1 MKSLVVIDIQ
11 REYVLAGRELRISS
25 IGPSLNN
32 AYAMLQFARSERWPI
47 VHVQHLQEGD
57 SFNSAS
63 DASDFV
69 DGFVPEPGET
79 VAIKGKYSSFSSPAF
94 VQFVSAHL
102 EHEFVVVGYGTTVCC
117 LATLVEGYHRG
128 HRFAL
133 VEDAC
138 AARAAGAHSEATM
151 HQAAVLILGAFA
163 RLTCTAQEATVARQ
177 AQAG

>member
-32 AYAMLQFARSERWPI
+32 AYAMLQFARSEGWPI
-47 VHVQHLQEGD
+47 VHVQHLQEGNA
-57 SFNSAS
+57 FNSAS

-79 VAIKGKYSSFSSPAF
+79 VAIKSNFSSFSSPTFA
-94 VQFVSAHL
+94 QFVSAHVA
-102 EHEFVVVGYGTTVCC
+102 HEFVVIGYGTSVCC
-117 LATLVEGYHRG
+117 LSTLVEGYHRG

-133 VEDAC
+133 VADAC
-138 AARAAGAHSEATM
+138 AARAAGAQSEEAM

-163 RLTCTAQEATVARQ
+163 RLTCTAQETSAGWQATPA
-177 AQAG
+177 

>member
-1 MKSLVVIDIQ
+1 MRSLVVIDIQ

-32 AYAMLQFARSERWPI
+32 AYAMLQFARSEGWPI

-57 SFNSAS
+57 SFNSAC

-69 DGFVPEPGET
+69 DGFVPEPSET
-79 VAIKGKYSSFSSPAF
+79 VAIKNTYSSFSSPSF
-94 VQFVSAHL
+94 VQFVSANV
-102 EHEFVVVGYGTTVCC
+102 ESEFVVVGYGTSVCC
-117 LATLVEGYHRG
+117 LSTLVEGYHRG

-138 AARAAGAHSEATM
+138 AARAAGNYSEAAM
-151 HQAAVLILGAFA
+151 HQAAVLVLGNFA
-163 RLTCTAQEATVARQ
+163 RLTSTAQEAAVAAQARQ
-177 AQAG
+177 G